1 MHLNVGATSHKIEE
15 EEVKSKS
22 KRKYSEFIQI
32 YTDGAKGP
40 ETEETGLVVATPG
53 K

>member
-15 EEVKSKS
+15 EEVVHQKENIVNLY
-22 KRKYSEFIQI
+22 RFIQI
-32 YTDGAKGP
+32 YTKRP
-40 ETEETGLVVATPG
+40 ETEETGFGVAIPG